1 MAAGRD
7 ELSSGLKV
15 FELREKLA
23 EFGLSTQGNKETL
36 RERLASFLDAEGN
49 KDHDTFSD
57 DPPYETEMTNFIA
70 SSTQVTIPVIDSA
83 SGTDGSQDLEAFD
96 IKAKLNSVCEDI
108 ELLKLNFEA
117 LKRSTDLSTKSGSVE
132 ALERENLALKAKLKE
147 VEAERDSLK
156 LALTFLAKDMNDLTC
171 NLISTEKRNQS
182 SGQTTEEAP
191 WHLVGLKKKKKT
203 QDLHSKENAAKNT
216 KKTKKTQSMATPEPQ
231 PQQSLDANSDQAS
244 TKKHVLVI
252 AGDSLIKNVQG
263 WRVSKATKVKTVV
276 KAFPGASV
284 EDMFDYTNPTVK
296 HRPEEIILHVGTN
309 DLKNS
314 DSRKVAERIVDLG
327 NFIEAESSNTKV
339 TISNLLPRTDDPA
352 LNSKANQVNKIL
364 RTFANRNDWKII
376 SHPNITGE
384 HLNSSGVH
392 LTLSGTKAF
401 SSDFVM
407 LKIFEFLMNC
417 LVFRENHFT

>member
-1 MAAGRD
+1 MISIRKADNMAARRD
-7 ELSSGLKV
+7 ELSSSLKV
-15 FELREKLA
+15 FDLREQLA

-49 KDHDTFSD
+49 KDHDIFSD
-57 DPPYETEMTNFIA
+57 DPPNETEMTNFIA
-70 SSTQVTIPVIDSA
+70 FSTQVTINDSA

-96 IKAKLNSVCEDI
+96 IKAKLNSVCEDT

-117 LKRSTDLSTKSGSVE
+117 LIRSTDLSTKSGSVE
-132 ALERENLALKAKLKE
+132 ERENLALKAKLKE

-182 SGQTTEEAP
+182 AGQTTKEAP
-191 WHLVGLKKKKKT
+191 WDLVGLKKKKKT

-216 KKTKKTQSMATPEPQ
+216 KNTRSMATPEPQ
-231 PQQSLDANSDQAS
+231 PQQSLDANSDQVS
-244 TKKHVLVI
+244 TKKHVVVI

-276 KAFPGASV
+276 KAFPRASV
-284 EDMFDYTNPTVK
+284 EDMFDYIKPTMK

-314 DSRKVAERIVDLG
+314 DSRKVAERIFDLG

-339 TISNLLPRTDDPA
+339 TISNLLPTTDDPA
-352 LNSKANQVNKIL
+352 LNSKANQVNKIP
-364 RTFANRNDWKII
+364 RTFAN
-376 SHPNITGE
+376 
-384 HLNSSGVH
+384 
-392 LTLSGTKAF
+392 
-401 SSDFVM
+401 
-407 LKIFEFLMNC
+407 
-417 LVFRENHFT
+417 